1 MSHKKLAEIVI
12 RSIEFF
18 ELIDDAQLDPDT
30 ALQYLED
37 ISAALGDATPEEQK
51 AVRQAA
57 EERLAW
63 FLQEPDEFGYT
74 PRGTLTNEHR
84 CLLESIVSGEFFG

>member
-1 MSHKKLAEIVI
+1 MSHKKLAEIVV

-18 ELIDDAQLDPDT
+18 ELVDDAQLGPDT
-30 ALQYLED
+30 ALQCLED
-37 ISAALGDATPEEQK
+37 ISAALGEATPEEQE

-57 EERLAW
+57 AERLAW
-63 FLQEPDEFGYT
+63 FSQEPDEFGYT

-84 CLLESIVSGEFFG
+84 RLLEGIASGEFFR